1 MQTKYKIQTLFT
13 YGWDDESE
21 DAALYDTKEEAEQS
35 IKEML
40 KDVEYA
46 VSKGYME
53 EPYNSEDYRVIAAE

>member
-1 MQTKYKIQTLFT
+1 MKYKIQTLFT
-13 YGWDDESE
+13 YDWDDESE
-21 DAALYDTKEEAEQS
+21 DAALYDTEQEAEQS

-53 EPYNSEDYRVIAAE
+53 EPYNAEDYRVVPVE

>member
-1 MQTKYKIQTLFT
+1 MKMKYKIQTLFT
-13 YGWDDESE
+13 YGWDDECE

-46 VSKGYME
+46 VSKGYMD
-53 EPYNSEDYRVIAAE
+53 EPYSAEDYRVIAAE